1 MTSPFVARSFDK
13 AAHSYDAVARAQAQV
28 AETLVASAA
37 VYEPRSILDVGC
49 GTGFVLAEAAARWPE
64 AELTGLD
71 IAPAMLRQAKRKIP
85 RLVTLRADAGGCD
98 LTQRFDLI
106 FSSMML
112 HWFSQPA
119 ELLRR
124 WQRWLTSQGVLC
136 VAVPVAGSLGAWSDL
151 CEAAEVGH
159 GVWSFP
165 AADVADGLTCDRAFR
180 EHATT
185 YGSVLDFLR
194 ALKKSGGGTPRDD
207 HRPISSASL
216 RKLVREAPRPFKVGY
231 NVLYAQIRRPAIDGV
246 TIGASEP
253 ALADNDSAR

>member
-1 MTSPFVARSFDK
+1 MTSPFVARAFDK
-13 AAHSYDAVARAQAQV
+13 AALSYDATARSQAQV
-28 AETLVASAA
+28 AKTLVATASIS
-37 VYEPRSILDVGC
+37 EPRSILDVGC

-85 RLVTLRADAGGCD
+85 RLVTLRADAGACD
-98 LTQRFDLI
+98 LTQSFDLI

-124 WQRWLTSQGVLC
+124 WQRWLTPEGVLC
-136 VAVPVAGSLGAWSDL
+136 VAVPVAGSLGAWGEL

-159 GVWSFP
+159 GLWSFP
-165 AADVADGLTCDRAFR
+165 PADFADGLTYNRAFR
-180 EHATT
+180 EHAMT

-194 ALKKSGGGTPRDD
+194 ALKKSGGSTPRDD

-216 RKLVREAPRPFKVGY
+216 RKLVREAPRPFRIGY
-231 NVLYAQIRRPAIDGV
+231 NVLYAQIRRSATDGV
-246 TIGASEP
+246 TMGASEP
-253 ALADNDSAR
+253 LSRTKI